1 MTRTANSFIS
11 RTIGQ
16 PFLSFVWQPGKEGP
30 YDPITLVKRMD
41 FRLEL
46 NSRDGVQIQTKIVKF
61 ISLPFP
67 FTSKRQPDLTP
78 Q

>member
-30 YDPITLVKRMD
+30 YDPITLVENG
-41 FRLEL
+41 F
-46 NSRDGVQIQTKIVKF
+46 
-61 ISLPFP
+61 
-67 FTSKRQPDLTP
+67 
-78 Q
+78 